1 MSIMTTGHGR
11 RGGSVEYR
19 GALRYVATRYRYT
32 SPPEPGTIVGPR
44 DITREHLVAL
54 TTDPDG
60 WTLFGYATH
69 KDLEAALTNAYLNGP
84 RSLNERVAS
93 RLFPPLLFRG
103 A

>member
-1 MSIMTTGHGR
+1 MSTMTTGHGR
-11 RGGSVEYR
+11 RGGSIEYR
-19 GALRYVATRYRYT
+19 GALRYVAARYRYT

-44 DITREHLVAL
+44 DITNEHLVAL
-54 TTDPDG
+54 ATEG
-60 WTLFGYATH
+60 GVTLFGYATDG
-69 KDLEAALTNAYLNGP
+69 DLEAALTNAYVNGP